1 MALGEVVCLFL
12 AQFYKIICCNSGM
25 LQVNLEE
32 FNVGMWVVL
41 SVACDC
47 VGLSIPVGSHFSS
60 SCFVC
65 TSP

>member
-1 MALGEVVCLFL
+1 
-12 AQFYKIICCNSGM
+12 M
-25 LQVNLEE
+25 LQVKLEE

-47 VGLSIPVGSHFSS
+47 VGIGIPVGSHVSS
-60 SCFVC
+60 LCFVC